1 MDSFEVPCDG
11 MNWAATDLEVSL
23 YFANTATHESPALP
37 APEPPAY
44 TANNSPV
51 SSSTTMPR
59 GSLRGWP
66 SVPVRIP
73 GIGVVDDSSQASSVF
88 VGSSPLSPWRER
100 YITPASVT
108 AGGVGDGVLAFGVG
122 DGVLA
127 FPGDGAGV
135 AGAGGGLIGDG
146 VVPFAFGAAVDGAFS
161 LLCVAATIAATT
173 PATAQTPSAT
183 ANIVLRGTPGDASSR
198 V

>member
-1 MDSFEVPCDG
+1 M
-11 MNWAATDLEVSL
+11 
-23 YFANTATHESPALP
+23 
-37 APEPPAY
+37 
-44 TANNSPV
+44 
-51 SSSTTMPR
+51 
-59 GSLRGWP
+59 
-66 SVPVRIP
+66 
-73 GIGVVDDSSQASSVF
+73 
-88 VGSSPLSPWRER
+88 SPWRER

-108 AGGVGDGVLAFGVG
+108 AGGVGDGVVAFGVG

-146 VVPFAFGAAVDGAFS
+146 VVPFAFGAAVDGAFP